1 MDDKTQRLQDLPRK
15 AARFCLG
22 LGSFAARELGCDFP
36 ALHCLVACSGG
47 ADSTALL
54 RIAHLL
60 AQTRGGTVS
69 AAHLDH
75 SLRPESPQDAEF
87 VARLCAALGVE
98 LYAERQ
104 DIASQAQASGIG
116 LEEAG
121 RIARYAFLERIR
133 HQTGAD
139 VILVAH
145 QLNDLAEDQ
154 LLRLMRGTGWPALGG
169 MEGHDPGRKLLR
181 PLLLCPRADLEDF
194 LRISH
199 QPWQD
204 DISNLDR
211 ATTRNRV
218 RHDVLPELLR
228 NNPCYLDAAARL
240 WRQARM
246 DGAYWDTALADVL
259 PKVVLDEADGPGQ
272 ARRLIPAEVLKAC
285 PAPLRLRLYKAVLE
299 AAGPGQSLCDGLL
312 RLDELWQAR
321 GTGKSVRFPGDK
333 EARISRTG
341 IAVQVIDRKKECG

>member
-1 MDDKTQRLQDLPRK
+1 MQRLQDLPRK
-15 AARFCLG
+15 TARFCLG
-22 LGSFAARELGCDFP
+22 LGCFAARELGCDFP
-36 ALHCLVACSGG
+36 TLRCLVACSGG

-54 RIAHLL
+54 RIAQLL
-60 AQTRGGTVS
+60 CRAKGGTVM

-75 SLRPESPQDAEF
+75 SLRPESPEDAHF
-87 VARLCAALGVE
+87 VAQLCKSLDVP
-98 LYAERQ
+98 LYTERQ
-104 DIASQAQASGIG
+104 DIATQAKASGMG

-121 RIARYAFLERIR
+121 RVARYAFLERTR
-133 HQTGAD
+133 HRIDAEI
-139 VILVAH
+139 ILVAH

-169 MEGHDPGRKLLR
+169 MEGFDPGRSLLR
-181 PLLLCPRADLEDF
+181 PLLLSPRTALEDF

-199 QPWQD
+199 QPWRD

-218 RHDVLPELLR
+218 RHDILPELLR
-228 NNPCYLDAAARL
+228 NNPGYLDSVARL

-246 DGAYWDTALADVL
+246 DGAHWDAALGEVL
-259 PKVVLDEADGPGQ
+259 PKVVLDGPKC
-272 ARRLIPAEVLKAC
+272 LIPAEALELC

-299 AAGPGQSLCDGLL
+299 AAGPGQSLCDSLFL
-312 RLDELWQAR
+312 LDELWQAR

-333 EARISRTG
+333 EARITRTG
-341 IAVQVIDRKKECG
+341 IAVQVIDRKK